1 MSEKFEIIGEKY
13 IGHMQGNAFVI
24 SNTEGFCIFIKEKG
38 KEKTKDS
45 WLLQKEIDELS
56 NENRHLKIE
65 NEILEENE
73 KEFSELKEKYGQL
86 EKENEQLLYKLQQ
99 IEEYL
104 QIKIDE
110 CKNHKKMEEIV
121 FGVEQKVGYEKALLG
136 FQKGLKRRLNEE

>member
-1 MSEKFEIIGEKY
+1 MMSDKRFEIIGEKY

-24 SNTEGFCIFIKEKG
+24 SNTDGYSIFIKEAG

-73 KEFSELKEKYGQL
+73 EEFFELKEKYGQL
-86 EKENEQLLYKLQQ
+86 EKENERLKVTNLRLQQ
-99 IEEYL
+99 RL
-104 QIKIDE
+104 DDL
-110 CKNHKKMEEIV
+110 
-121 FGVEQKVGYEKALLG
+121 EK
-136 FQKGLKRRLNEE
+136 KRRPMRWSE